1 MSILRKEVLHMGI
14 FKKFEGQFGK
24 PQGLLGRIAGKL
36 MELKGTE
43 KIEWTISLLD
53 IRKDDKILEIG
64 YGPGVA
70 IELLSKLTP
79 NGYIVGIDHSE
90 LIFTRAQKRNWAA
103 IKEGRVDLRLGD
115 VARLP
120 SFEIAFDKVLSVNT
134 IFFWEEPTE
143 ILKQIRRVMKPG
155 GVIALTV
162 QPFNETDEKAK
173 EYGHQMMNYLEHAD
187 FTNVRMEIKP
197 MKPVASVCV
206 LGMK

>member
-1 MSILRKEVLHMGI
+1 MGI
-14 FKKFEGQFGK
+14 FKKFERQFGK

-36 MELKGTE
+36 MELKGTK

-53 IRKDDKILEIG
+53 IQKDDKVLEIG

-79 NGYIVGIDHSE
+79 NGYIVGIDHSD
-90 LIFTRAQKRNWAA
+90 LMFKQAQKRNLTA

-115 VARLP
+115 VANLP
-120 SFEIAFDKVLSVNT
+120 LFDIAFDKVLSINT
-134 IFFWEEPTE
+134 IFFWEKPIE
-143 ILKQIRRVMKPG
+143 ILKHIRRVMKPG

-173 EYGHQMMNYLEHAD
+173 EYGHQMMNYLENAG

-206 LGMK
+206 LGIGMK

>member
-1 MSILRKEVLHMGI
+1 MGI
-14 FKKFEGQFGK
+14 FKKFERQFGK

-53 IRKDDKILEIG
+53 IQKDDKVLEIG

-79 NGYIVGIDHSE
+79 NGFIVGIDHSD
-90 LIFTRAQKRNWAA
+90 LMFKQAQKRNWAA
-103 IKEGRVDLRLGD
+103 IKDGRVDLRLGD
-115 VARLP
+115 VANLP
-120 SFEIAFDKVLSVNT
+120 SFEIEFDKVLSVNT
-134 IFFWEEPTE
+134 IFFWEKPIE
-143 ILKQIRRVMKPG
+143 ILKHIRRVMKPG

-162 QPFNETDEKAK
+162 QPFNETDEKSK
-173 EYGHQMMNYLEHAD
+173 EYGHQMMNYLENAG
-187 FTNVRMEIKP
+187 FTNVRMEIKS